1 MKLADRIKAPAQSVV
16 GQAER
21 AERDHQIQL
30 LSDMKATVDD
40 LRTGLQESVNGIALT
55 ASEAK
60 AFTAGVNPFRVATSM
75 VRLIGWSLEN
85 TTTTPVIVRFRAVVS
100 GGDVAGSDVVASVRL
115 DAGATSSMRIGTTGG
130 VQAEGLVAEIV
141 PIAGGSAFPI
151 VNGAVVVPAVIGSVH
166 LGRVD

>member
-1 MKLADRIKAPAQSVV
+1 MKLADRIKPGQGPV

-30 LSDMKATVDD
+30 LSDVKASVDD
-40 LRTGLQESVNGIALT
+40 MRTGLQESVSGIALT

-60 AFTAGVNPFRVATSM
+60 PVTAGVNPFRVATST

-85 TTTTPVIVRFRAVVS
+85 GTTTPVIVRFRAVVS
-100 GGDVAGSDVVASVRL
+100 QGDVVGSDVIASVRL
-115 DAGATSSMRIGTTGG
+115 DAGGTSSMRIGTTGG
-130 VQAEGLVAEIV
+130 VQAEGLVLEIAPV
-141 PIAGGSAFPI
+141 AGGSGFT
-151 VNGAVVVPAVIGSVH
+151 AVPTILGSVH